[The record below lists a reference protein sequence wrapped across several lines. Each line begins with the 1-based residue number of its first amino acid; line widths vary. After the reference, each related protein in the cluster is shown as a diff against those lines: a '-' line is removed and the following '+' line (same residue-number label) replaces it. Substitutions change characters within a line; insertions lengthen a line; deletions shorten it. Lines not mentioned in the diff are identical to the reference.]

1 MYIAAGMDCLLTEL
15 DEFEKSLNHAENHL
29 ITVEQLKSSIIQCL
43 VDLHLCD
50 DSTDKFVS
58 LVPNSILV
66 CHYVHFRM
74 TLRK

>member
-1 MYIAAGMDCLLTEL
+1 MDRLLAEL

-29 ITVEQLKSSIIQCL
+29 TTAEEHKSSIVQCL
-43 VDLHLCD
+43 VDLGLCD
-50 DSTDKFVS
+50 LTDKFVS
-58 LVPNSILV
+58 VIPKSVLV

>member
-1 MYIAAGMDCLLTEL
+1 MDHLLTEL

-29 ITVEQLKSSIIQCL
+29 ISKEEHKSSVIQCL
-43 VDLHLCD
+43 VDLGLC

-58 LVPNSILV
+58 LIPKSVLV